1 MKQLVMMLVLGLVL
15 SATPVWALD
24 KEPFEQARFDELRA
38 NGELVLVDVFA
49 DWCSTCAKQQE
60 ILSDYVQKH
69 PDVDLHILEV
79 NYDTNKK
86 VVRQLR
92 APRQSTLLLY
102 VGEEQYWYSVAE
114 TDAEVIFNN
123 LNRAAEA
130 Q

>member
-1 MKQLVMMLVLGLVL
+1 MHWK
-15 SATPVWALD
+15 
-24 KEPFEQARFDELRA
+24 KEDFTQERFESLKAD
-38 NGELVLVDVFA
+38 GELVLVDVFA

-60 ILSDYVQKH
+60 ILGDYVEIH

-79 NYDTNKK
+79 NYDKDK
-86 VVRQLR
+86 DVVRQLR

-102 VGEEQYWYSVAE
+102 AGEEQYWYSVAE
-114 TDAEVIFNN
+114 TDKEVIFDT

>member
-1 MKQLVMMLVLGLVL
+1 MKQLAMTLVLGLVFA
-15 SATPVWALD
+15 ATPVWALE

-49 DWCSTCAKQQE
+49 DWCSTCARQQE
-60 ILSDYVQKH
+60 ILADYVAKH

-79 NYDTNKK
+79 NYDRDKK
-86 VVRQLR
+86 IVRQLR

-102 VGEEQYWYSVAE
+102 AGKEQYWYSVAE
-114 TDAEVIFNN
+114 TDPEVIFNTI
-123 LNRAAEA
+123 NRAADA